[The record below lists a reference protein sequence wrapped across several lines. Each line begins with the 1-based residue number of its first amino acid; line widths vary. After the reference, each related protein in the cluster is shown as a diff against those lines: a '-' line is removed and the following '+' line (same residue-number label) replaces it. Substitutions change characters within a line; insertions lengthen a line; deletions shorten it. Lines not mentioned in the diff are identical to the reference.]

1 MPYSGLSEEV
11 VRANGTTFFTSN
23 AVSNNT
29 DHILPEQHEGSQTNT
44 EATETLADAAAARA
58 FFEVVRNRLLN
69 VNAWHE
75 YAGTGTASFQLTDE
89 RGSEVQRTA
98 QKGDH
103 FQIDIPGP
111 GSQTGEGYDW
121 VRIEEISEE
130 HSGAGDS
137 VAIRVRPAPNPR
149 NEKGDV
155 AHFFTS
161 EATSNFVVKRQG
173 NTVTAA
179 VYGRNEKPNTEAETL
194 IDKARNTAVATGAI
208 SGFSKIQWKNLITGL
223 LQR

>member
-1 MPYSGLSEEV
+1 MPNV
-11 VRANGTTFFTSN
+11 VNSN
-23 AVSNNT
+23 A
-29 DHILPEQHEGSQTNT
+29 DHIIPGQHEGSETNT
-44 EATETLADAAAARA
+44 EATETLPDAAAARS

-69 VNAWHE
+69 VNAWHD

-89 RGSEVQRTA
+89 QGAEVQRPA
-98 QKGDH
+98 QKSDH
-103 FQIDIPGP
+103 FKIDIPGP

-121 VRIEEISEE
+121 VRLEEITEE
-130 HSGAGDS
+130 HSDAGDS
-137 VAIRVRPAPNPR
+137 IAIRVRPAPNPR

-179 VYGRNEKPNTEAETL
+179 VYGRNEKPNTEAEAL

-208 SGFSKIQWKNLITGL
+208 SGFSKLQWKSLVTGL

>member
-1 MPYSGLSEEV
+1 VHG
-11 VRANGTTFFTSN
+11 NGTTFFVSDPVNNN
-23 AVSNNT
+23 A
-29 DHILPEQHEGSQTNT
+29 DHIIPEQHDGSETNT

-69 VNAWHE
+69 VNAWHD
-75 YAGTGTASFQLTDE
+75 YAGPGTASFQLTDDW
-89 RGSEVQRTA
+89 GGEVLRLA

-121 VRIEEISEE
+121 VRIEEIAEE
-130 HSGAGDS
+130 HSEAEDS
-137 VAIRVRPAPNPR
+137 LAIRVRPASNPR
-149 NEKGDV
+149 NEKEDV

-161 EATSNFVVKRQG
+161 EATSNFIVKRKG

-179 VYGRNEKPNTEAETL
+179 VYGRNEKPNTEAEAL
-194 IDKARNTAVATGAI
+194 MDKARNTAVATGAI
-208 SGFSKIQWKNLITGL
+208 SGFSSLQWKSLVTGL